1 MPTMPFKKSSIISFL
16 FLAAIIILAALFYWQ
31 INKSKEIN
39 IANLTGKN
47 KTANVSEEE
56 LSAANYATSTPNI
69 ALENEI
75 SRGNPNKKQI
85 IFTFDCG
92 AGNNSADKI
101 LAVAQKHNVKLTFFA
116 TGKFAEK
123 YPETIKKIAAAGHE
137 IFNHTYS
144 HPHLTQIADEE
155 IKNEL
160 EKTDKII
167 SDLTGLITKPYF
179 RPPYG
184 DRNQHVLDIAK
195 EIGFHSVYWTTD
207 ALDWMP
213 DKTADQVKQRIYS
226 SLKNG
231 EIILMHV
238 GDDITGNILDE
249 VFTKVENEGYKITNL
264 SEGLK

>member
-1 MPTMPFKKSSIISFL
+1 MKKISIIIFIL
-16 FLAAIIILAALFYWQ
+16 LVIAAIFYWQ
-31 INKSKEIN
+31 EKIIKGVEIIINNNLNSGINQSKNDIG
-39 IANLTGKN
+39 I
-47 KTANVSEEE
+47 KTSEEI
-56 LSAANYATSTPNI
+56 STAVPF
-69 ALENEI
+69 AMSEGEI
-75 SRGNPNKKQI
+75 SRGNANKKQI

-92 AGNNSADKI
+92 SGINSTDKI
-101 LAVAQKHNVKLTFFA
+101 LEVAQKHNVKLAFFA

-123 YPETIKKIAAAGHE
+123 YPETIKKIAAEGHE

-144 HPHLTQIADEE
+144 HPHLTQITDEE

-167 SDLTGLITKPYF
+167 SDLTDKTTKPYF

-184 DRNQHVLDIAK
+184 DKNQHVLDIA
-195 EIGFHSVYWTTD
+195 EEAGFHSVYWTTD
-207 ALDWMP
+207 ALDWMM
-213 DKTADQVKQRIYS
+213 DKTAEQVRQRIYS

-249 VFTKVENEGYKITNL
+249 VFNKVESEGYRVVGLT
-264 SEGLK
+264 EGLR